1 MWHGRSAKQRV
12 WLGPGRYRGRCWDS
26 VTNSDAESYANTN
39 SYTCCMRGGI
49 TNTYALNNANANPDS
64 DAYSNRDSDSDCNAD
79 GDTYTHAYRSSSPDT
94 AAASDRGASPVMRL
108 ICTSLY
114 REQLAQ

>member
-1 MWHGRSAKQRV
+1 
-12 WLGPGRYRGRCWDS
+12 
-26 VTNSDAESYANTN
+26 
-39 SYTCCMRGGI
+39 MRGGI

-64 DAYSNRDSDSDCNAD
+64 DAYSNRNSDSDCNAD
-79 GDTYTHAYRSSSPDT
+79 GDTHTYAHAYRSSSPDT

>member
-1 MWHGRSAKQRV
+1 
-12 WLGPGRYRGRCWDS
+12 
-26 VTNSDAESYANTN
+26 
-39 SYTCCMRGGI
+39 MRGGI

-64 DAYSNRDSDSDCNAD
+64 DAYSNRNSDSDCNAD
-79 GDTYTHAYRSSSPDT
+79 GDTYTYTYAHAYRSSSPDT